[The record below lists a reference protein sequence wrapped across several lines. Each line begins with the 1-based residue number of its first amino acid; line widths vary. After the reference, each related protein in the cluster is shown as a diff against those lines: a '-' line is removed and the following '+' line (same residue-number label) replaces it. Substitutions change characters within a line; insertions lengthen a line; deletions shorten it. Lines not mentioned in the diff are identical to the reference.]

1 MVLPPITEHGW
12 TLQDTSLKIIWD
24 TEQNMQKVRERVNIL
39 FGGCKCRTGCKS
51 RVCGCRRKQ
60 KLCSEGCE
68 CTNCGNNASPVHNSD
83 GFSDPDEAAVESSGE
98 TEDEAEF
105 ADFVLA
111 EAMDKF

>member
-1 MVLPPITEHGW
+1 M
-12 TLQDTSLKIIWD
+12 
-24 TEQNMQKVRERVNIL
+24 
-39 FGGCKCRTGCKS
+39 
-51 RVCGCRRKQ
+51 
-60 KLCSEGCE
+60 
-68 CTNCGNNASPVHNSD
+68 HNSD